1 MIINNLGDE
10 SLNPGSAN
18 YCVAQWSNP
27 RTIAYIVTSSDGF
40 KVQGAI
46 PPSNYLSFNPSG
58 KPPYTVGVGFENKSY
73 WTEATGVGATD
84 AVTFIQIW
92 PAGPSGG
99 GPIAIVN
106 KGDTTAPKPVE

>member
-1 MIINNLGDE
+1 VIINNLGDE

-73 WTEATGVGATD
+73 WREATGVGATD